1 MLITNL
7 HYVGAF
13 FNTYLLDEAC
23 LHDDANAKEALNQ
36 VLWKTTNNLTTY
48 AFVLKYF
55 VVFVKSQG
63 PFSNTPHEGPRFVPT
78 WVLGFDWS

>member
-36 VLWKTTNNLTTY
+36 VL
-48 AFVLKYF
+48 
-55 VVFVKSQG
+55 
-63 PFSNTPHEGPRFVPT
+63 
-78 WVLGFDWS
+78 